1 MFRPNPHWANL
12 GHVSVLEPF
21 SVACKKNM
29 LTGQSEKAPTSDW
42 RKRFVPSEV
51 YTNSVRKV
59 GPQRKIQ
66 GAEPKEGM

>member
-1 MFRPNPHWANL
+1 
-12 GHVSVLEPF
+12 
-21 SVACKKNM
+21 M